1 MDIYGL
7 NVLARWANG
16 FDSAAAY
23 YRLISIA
30 VWALKVAKRDYEL
43 RRPYRGCRVQ
53 RVRIA
58 TWLLRWLCWL

>member
-23 YRLISIA
+23 YRLISSLCELLKGRSAIMSEGGLIA
-30 VWALKVAKRDYEL
+30 GAVCNVFA
-43 RRPYRGCRVQ
+43 
-53 RVRIA
+53 
-58 TWLLRWLCWL
+58 